1 MGRIILLL
9 SEVKLQAHWDMALG
23 VSHAVLGTFSLRL
36 MHLMLVPTRQVS
48 FLTDLFAPF
57 ISKLQFPN
65 TSKIDGRKKNLDIQ
79 TNLNMNS

>member
-23 VSHAVLGTFSLRL
+23 VSHAVLGTFSLSL
-36 MHLMLVPTRQVS
+36 MHLMLVPTHLRVS
-48 FLTDLFAPF
+48 FLTDLFPPF

-65 TSKIDGRKKNLDIQ
+65 TSKIDGRKNKSGHSNQ
-79 TNLNMNS
+79 FKYE